1 MERIIKILIIIGLFF
16 LGAFVAAR
24 AEDLTVQQLTT
35 PTNVAFNDCF
45 KTYNLPADYL
55 YFQTLN
61 SIAAN
66 RFEIKELQSKSGYI
80 IFKAAGREFLAAVA
94 YYGPNKSILKI
105 TPVNNSYYF
114 APGIVLNIFK
124 YIDINLNEQI
134 KDIPKS

>member
-1 MERIIKILIIIGLFF
+1 MERIIKFLAIIIICITGIITS
-16 LGAFVAAR
+16 VR
-24 AEDLTVQQLTT
+24 AEELTMQQLTT
-35 PTNVAFNDCF
+35 PTNVPFSDCF
-45 KTYNLPADYL
+45 KTYNLSADNL
-55 YFQTLN
+55 YYYALD

-105 TPVNNSYYF
+105 TPANNSYYF

-124 YIDINLNEQI
+124 FIDMNLNEQI
-134 KDIPKS
+134 KEIPKS